1 MQKGGSAKI
10 SWSIR
15 CEYCGF
21 KPHRVL
27 MSLPHG
33 EAGRHRHRQ
42 RADFSVEGWVCYNFL
57 FVNEPK
63 QARKYLI
70 SGAVQGVGYR
80 YFTQRAAAKM
90 KVGGYVKNLR
100 DGRVEVF
107 VIGTPQQHRELR
119 TLLERGPRF
128 SSVTEVREEAPH
140 TIRSTKL
147 NS

>member
-1 MQKGGSAKI
+1 VGPSPGRRRRRANFS
-10 SWSIR
+10 
-15 CEYCGF
+15 
-21 KPHRVL
+21 
-27 MSLPHG
+27 G
-33 EAGRHRHRQ
+33 EGR
-42 RADFSVEGWVCYNFL
+42 VCYNFL

-63 QARKYLI
+63 LARKYLI

-128 SSVTEVREEAPH
+128 SSVKEVREEAASPDPQYE
-140 TIRSTKL
+140 TEFVIGY
-147 NS
+147 ND